1 MKYSANGDDSI
12 MDDPNPL
19 DQTVTEEINNEE
31 KLQQSLIAGDA
42 RNIIST

>member
-1 MKYSANGDDSI
+1 MG
-12 MDDPNPL
+12 DPNPL